1 MVVRKKKARVKPRL
15 SSRPKLITLYEM
27 EIAISK
33 LYGIRQ
39 HIIVPNLS
47 WGFLSHEADL
57 FIIKRSGFGV
67 EVEIKRSLQD
77 MKADKNKGHNHID
90 KQNRINE
97 FYYAFPIEL
106 LEKCK
111 PFVPEG
117 AGIIICHKSHDNSYQ
132 TYAKFNRDAIK
143 IKNSRKLTIEEQLTV
158 ARLGCLRITSLKEKI
173 VRLMNK

>member
-1 MVVRKKKARVKPRL
+1 MVVRKKKAKVKPRL

-57 FIIKRSGFGV
+57 FIIKRSGLSV

-77 MKADKNKGHNHID
+77 MKAEKNKNHNHKD

-106 LEKCK
+106 LEKQK
-111 PFVPEG
+111 KGSLLRDYILP
-117 AGIIICHKSHDNSYQ
+117 ICLAPDPNNRLD
-132 TYAKFNRDAIK
+132 AK
-143 IKNSRKLTIEEQLTV
+143 T
-158 ARLGCLRITSLKEKI
+158 LKKCMFDYLSKE
-173 VRLMNK
+173 